1 MKYADIVLPAAHWFE
16 QQELVPIS
24 ATQCFLHSEKAID
37 PLYESKSDFEILKL
51 LAAGMGHPDLIDL
64 SEDEYMSQVVDTP
77 GLGALGITYDAIKEN
92 EDMYWYAD
100 KPWIPWKNAEF
111 RTESGRMEFYVEN
124 PTVQFDVGQEFDEDR
139 EHLPR
144 YFNPTEAYEGSPT
157 WDKYKLIL
165 LSERPR
171 FRVHSMWSD
180 NAYLRE
186 LDPEPTSQD
195 QPRRMPR
202 TAVLP
207 SGDLRRGLQRP
218 RPLRGPCGASCDE
231 SIRARVHR
239 VYTQGLAARI
249 SVCGRRL
256 ARSCLSRRR
265 SPYPVGC
272 YTSAISTVVGRGSVS
287 GVRRSHG

>member
-1 MKYADIVLPAAHWFE
+1 
-16 QQELVPIS
+16 
-24 ATQCFLHSEKAID
+24 
-37 PLYESKSDFEILKL
+37 
-51 LAAGMGHPDLIDL
+51 MGYPDLIDL
-64 SEDEYMSQVVDTP
+64 TEDEYMSQVVDTP
-77 GLGALGITYDAIKEN
+77 ALGALGITYDAIKQN
-92 EDMYWYAD
+92 EDMYWYPE

-186 LDPEPTSQD
+186 LDPEPTIKMNPAD
-195 QPRRMPR
+195 AEARGIADGDYVEVYNDRGHCVAR
-202 TAVLP
+202 AVYND
-207 SGDLRRGLQRP
+207 GIRP
-218 RPLRGPCGASCDE
+218 GCM
-231 SIRARVHR
+231 
-239 VYTQGLAARI
+239 VYPKSWQQHQHKAGSWSELLT
-249 SVCGRRL
+249 SE
-256 ARSCLSRRR
+256 
-265 SPYPVGC
+265 YDPVGVNES
-272 YTSAISTVVGRGSVS
+272 YFDNLVE
-287 GVRRSHG
+287 VRVWNEE

>member
-1 MKYADIVLPAAHWFE
+1 
-16 QQELVPIS
+16 
-24 ATQCFLHSEKAID
+24 
-37 PLYESKSDFEILKL
+37 
-51 LAAGMGHPDLIDL
+51 MGYPDLIDL

-77 GLGALGITYDAIKEN
+77 ALGALGITYDAIKEN
-92 EDMYWYAD
+92 EDMYWYPD

-186 LDPEPTSQD
+186 LDPEPTIKMNPAD
-195 QPRRMPR
+195 AEVRGIADGDYVEVYNDRGHCVAR
-202 TAVLP
+202 AVLND
-207 SGDLRRGLQRP
+207 GIRP
-218 RPLRGPCGASCDE
+218 GCM
-231 SIRARVHR
+231 
-239 VYTQGLAARI
+239 VYPKSWQQHQHKAGCWSELLT
-249 SVCGRRL
+249 SE
-256 ARSCLSRRR
+256 
-265 SPYPVGC
+265 YDPVGVNES
-272 YTSAISTVVGRGSVS
+272 YFDNLVE
-287 GVRRSHG
+287 VRVWNEE